1 MEGVFVKRSGV
12 ELGGGG
18 GRILFLNMR
27 EKRREKGQGAS
38 GRARGWGEVG
48 WETGKEA
55 SAICL

>member
-1 MEGVFVKRSGV
+1 MWRW
-12 ELGGGG
+12 GG

-38 GRARGWGEVG
+38 GRARGRGKVG
-48 WETGKEA
+48 WAMGKEA